1 MAPLKLR
8 GEFGPGGGGD
18 WKEGRGEGGR
28 GTSKARRS
36 GLGVGREI
44 CPVPGV

>member
-18 WKEGRGEGGR
+18 WKEGRGGGR

-36 GLGVGREI
+36 GLGVGWEI